1 MTSDIEYVILLTSG
15 AQDLFCI
22 RQYITMFSG
31 IRVKTLLS
39 DGSIYDVKNHLMVKK
54 YAQAPSVIM
63 RTDFFVFRKGGHME
77 NKRIAVAA
85 IVIDEQDAAVEVN
98 KVLHEH
104 SDIIIGRMGIPYKER
119 GISLI
124 SVALD
129 AEPDVISSLTG
140 RLGQISGVSVKA
152 AISKK

>member
-1 MTSDIEYVILLTSG
+1 MLKLKQRIAGFILIL
-15 AQDLFCI
+15 AVLKLL
-22 RQYITMFSG
+22 FSG
-31 IRVKTLLS
+31 SMVKTVLS
-39 DGSIYDVKNHLMVKK
+39 DSSCIMMF
-54 YAQAPSVIM
+54 YADTIRPSM
-63 RTDFFVFRKGGHME
+63 GGFFIDCFSACKGGIME

-85 IVIDEQDAAVEVN
+85 IVIDEQSAAVEVN
-98 KVLHEH
+98 NVLHDY

-129 AEPDVISSLTG
+129 ADPDVISSLTG
-140 RLGQISGVSVKA
+140 RLGQIQGVSVKA